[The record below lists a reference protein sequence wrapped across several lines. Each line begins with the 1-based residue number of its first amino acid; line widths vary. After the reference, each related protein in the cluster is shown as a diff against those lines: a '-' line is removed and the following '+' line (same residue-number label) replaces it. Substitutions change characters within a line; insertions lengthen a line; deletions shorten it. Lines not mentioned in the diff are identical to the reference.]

1 VRSTEPLPTGG
12 PRSMS
17 LTVRLALTYALLVGA
32 TLLVVLGLAVQ
43 LTRAYL
49 SNSLDRRLTSVVQS
63 FQEGPATR
71 IRQPEDLIFE
81 GSQWLSVSAF
91 PGDQLVAIR
100 GPDADGDGTDDVRT
114 NSGGIGIDEVAG
126 GADLLFATGS
136 RWWDLQGPDGSFRAL
151 TVPLQLRGDQ
161 VGTLVVGAS
170 RGSEEGTLAG
180 LVSGIVVAAAVG
192 LGFAT
197 LLGALVVRRT
207 LRPLRRM
214 ASEVATI
221 QSSGDLSRRVDHR
234 GPRDEVGE
242 LAAGFDRMLSRLE
255 AAFASQRRFL
265 GDASHELRTPL
276 TVIRGQLE
284 LMEEGLR
291 SPEARRSLAL
301 ATEELERMRRIV
313 DDLLLLARLD
323 EGTPL
328 SREPV
333 EVELVLREA
342 LLRGLQLAR
351 REARVE
357 IEPDLYAM
365 ADFERLLQVLT
376 NLVTNAVRHAGE
388 DATLILRARRDGGRI
403 LMEVAD
409 TGPGIPPEE
418 LPHVFDRLYRGSAAR
433 AAAPAGVGLGL
444 SIVASLTQA
453 MGGEV
458 GVESAPGHGT
468 TFRVWL
474 PSQDTVDTEPI
485 PQAVR

>member
-1 VRSTEPLPTGG
+1 
-12 PRSMS
+12 MS

-49 SNSLDRRLTSVVQS
+49 SNSLDRRLTSAVRS
-63 FQEGPATR
+63 FQEGPAGR
-71 IRQPEDLIFE
+71 VRQPEDLVSE
-81 GSQWLSVSAF
+81 GSRWLSVSSF
-91 PGDQLVAIR
+91 PGDQMVAIR
-100 GPDADGDGTDDVRT
+100 GPDTDGDGADDVRT
-114 NSGGIGIDEVAG
+114 NSGGIDVDQVSG
-126 GADLLFATGS
+126 GADLLFATES
-136 RWWDLQGPDGSFRAL
+136 RWWNLQGPDGSFRAL
-151 TVPLQLRGDQ
+151 TVPLQLRGEQ
-161 VGTLVVGAS
+161 IGTLVVGAS
-170 RGSEEGTLAG
+170 RGDEEGTLAG

-197 LLGALVVRRT
+197 LLGVLVVRRT
-207 LRPLRRM
+207 LRPLRFM
-214 ASEVATI
+214 AREVAAI
-221 QSSGDLSRRVDHR
+221 QSSGDLSRRVDHG
-234 GPRDEVGE
+234 GPRDEVGQ
-242 LAAGFDRMLSRLE
+242 LAAGFDRMMARLE
-255 AAFASQRRFL
+255 LAFVSQRRFL

-284 LMEEGLR
+284 LMEEGLH

-328 SREPV
+328 QREPV
-333 EVELVLREA
+333 EVDLVFREA
-342 LLRGLQLAR
+342 LLRGMQLAR

-357 IEPDLYAM
+357 VEPDLYAM
-365 ADFERLLQVLT
+365 ADFDRLLQVLT
-376 NLVTNAVRHAGE
+376 NLVGNAVRHGGE
-388 DATLILRARRDGGRI
+388 DATIFLRARRDGRRV

-418 LPHVFDRLYRGSAAR
+418 LPHIFDRLYRGSAAR
-433 AAAPAGVGLGL
+433 AAAPTGAGLGL
-444 SIVASLTQA
+444 SIVASLTEA
-453 MGGEV
+453 MGGQV
-458 GVESAPGHGT
+458 GVESVPGSGT

-474 PSQDTVDTEPI
+474 PSQDSLDTEPI